1 MAGCPRGGY
10 VQNLGFHFLAPLFSD
25 FPGEAPELAA
35 IRAWIPGFRL
45 DVWRRL
51 LKRGAVPDGDLA
63 TQISRCFP
71 DYLLNATHPL
81 EGVTDLL
88 KTLTPRFRLGMVT
101 NRPDDLQVAKL
112 RAAGLTE
119 RFQFVATSGAL
130 GFGKPDP
137 RIFIQ
142 ALKELDLTAQEAIM
156 IGDNP
161 VNDVQGALDA
171 GLKPI
176 WLRTRDQDETRI
188 PKTVPRVNSVEQLLD
203 VINHLAG

>member
-1 MAGCPRGGY
+1 M
-10 VQNLGFHFLAPLFSD
+10 
-25 FPGEAPELAA
+25 
-35 IRAWIPGFRL
+35 
-45 DVWRRL
+45 
-51 LKRGAVPDGDLA
+51 
-63 TQISRCFP
+63 
-71 DYLLNATHPL
+71 
-81 EGVTDLL
+81 
-88 KTLTPRFRLGMVT
+88 
-101 NRPDDLQVAKL
+101 